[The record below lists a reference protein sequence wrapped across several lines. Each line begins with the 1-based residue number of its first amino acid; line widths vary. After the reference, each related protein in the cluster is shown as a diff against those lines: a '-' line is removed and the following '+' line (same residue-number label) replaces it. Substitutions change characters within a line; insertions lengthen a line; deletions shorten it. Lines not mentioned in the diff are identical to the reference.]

1 MKRRISR
8 REIAYLVSGL
18 CIGLLVG
25 AVLVGSNHDLR
36 TSLFGSAASDDTR
49 RADDFRDYAYYLVDL
64 PTAEEWLAA
73 QVPDSSAELAATL
86 ETIARL
92 PSSPNF
98 RQDFRAVQP
107 DVGRLL
113 PQIAQA
119 LDPSAPPESSPA
131 GEAALAACLGLDDD
145 PYRSQPTLYLYVTIS
160 ASRIDQIDVPATW
173 ERLEKPKANALFW
186 QLLACYPAPDSEL
199 VP

>member
-1 MKRRISR
+1 MKRRTSR

-25 AVLVGSNHDLR
+25 AALVGSNDDLR
-36 TSLFGSAASDDTR
+36 ASLFGSAVSDDTR
-49 RADDFRDYAYYLVDL
+49 RADDFRDYAYFLVDL
-64 PTAEEWLAA
+64 PTAENWLVE
-73 QVPDSSAELAATL
+73 QYPDSGDELAATL
-86 ETIARL
+86 ETITRL

-113 PQIAQA
+113 PQVAQA
-119 LDPSAPPESSPA
+119 LDPSAPPDGSPA
-131 GEAALAACLGLDDD
+131 GEAALATCLGLDDD
-145 PYRSQPTLYLYVTIS
+145 PYRSRPTLYLYVTIP
-160 ASRIDQIDVPATW
+160 ASRVDQIDVPDTW

-186 QLLACYPAPDSEL
+186 QLLACYPAPELEL
-199 VP
+199 VS